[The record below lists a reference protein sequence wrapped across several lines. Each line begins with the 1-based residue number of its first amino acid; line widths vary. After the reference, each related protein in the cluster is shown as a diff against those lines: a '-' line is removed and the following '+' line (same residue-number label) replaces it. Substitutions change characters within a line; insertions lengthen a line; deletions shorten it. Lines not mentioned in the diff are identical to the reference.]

1 MADVRW
7 SLISVL
13 SVLMGC
19 GVDPDPTL
27 SSRLNGTMAGSAATE
42 DVRVGDTQVPDGG
55 ASSARPSVSKD
66 ADNCGRQTFRTRE
79 VVPDMLIAL
88 DRSASMQ
95 TREDRWT
102 PAVAAIKSL
111 TSAFDLGVSFGL
123 MLFPAVGNDACA
135 VGSVRVPM
143 ATGNA
148 SNIARAL
155 AGTAPGGATP
165 TGESLQA
172 ALQSFQQAASASP
185 DNRQP
190 RYVLLVTDGEPSCPT
205 AEGSTSRLQD
215 LEIDKQLT
223 LEAIDA
229 LRAEEIETF
238 VLGYEGA
245 LDTRFARA
253 LTEFA
258 QRGGTDRYYIV
269 SDEESLAEALGS
281 IADAVISCGFELES
295 DDPDPQLVHV
305 TLNGVTLRP
314 NDPNGFS
321 LIGRTVTIRGEAC
334 SKLQAGRDQQVEIT
348 LECAPVVYL

>member
-7 SLISVL
+7 SLISLFGVL
-13 SVLMGC
+13 VGC
-19 GVDPDPTL
+19 GVGPDPML
-27 SSRLNGTMAGSAATE
+27 SSPPNGPTAAME
-42 DVRVGDTQVPDGG
+42 DVGVGDAPVRDGG
-55 ASSARPSVSKD
+55 ANSARSVSKN

-79 VVPDMLIAL
+79 VVPDMLIVL

-111 TSAFDLGVSFGL
+111 TSTFELGVSFGL
-123 MLFPAVGNDACA
+123 MLFPAVGDDACA
-135 VGSVRVPM
+135 IGSVRVSM

-148 SNIARAL
+148 SNIAREL

-172 ALQSFQQAASASP
+172 ALRSFQQAASASP
-185 DNRQP
+185 ESRQP

-205 AEGSTSRLQD
+205 AEGSTTRSED
-215 LEIDKQLT
+215 MEADKELT
-223 LEAIDA
+223 LQAIDA
-229 LRAEEIETF
+229 LRAEQIETF
-238 VLGYEGA
+238 VLGYDGS

-258 QRGGTDRYYIV
+258 QHGGTDSYYIV
-269 SDEESLAEALGS
+269 SDEESLGTALES

-295 DDPDPQLVHV
+295 DPPDPQLVHV
-305 TLNGVTLRP
+305 TLNGVTLRL
-314 NDPNGFS
+314 DDRNGFS
-321 LIGRTVTIRGEAC
+321 LSGRTVTIRGEAC
-334 SKLQAGRDQQVEIT
+334 SKLQAGKDQQVEIT